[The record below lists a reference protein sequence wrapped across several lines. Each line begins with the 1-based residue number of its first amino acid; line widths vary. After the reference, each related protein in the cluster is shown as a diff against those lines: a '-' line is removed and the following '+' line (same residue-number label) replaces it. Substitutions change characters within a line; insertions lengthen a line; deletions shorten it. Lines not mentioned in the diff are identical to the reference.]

1 VNALR
6 PSTLYS
12 TASRGGASADA
23 GGAAIVASVR
33 TRNRAASVAL
43 ACALVGVPAVALA
56 ASRPPQPKATSPLL
70 WATVD
75 VCDTATHPDTIG
87 IRGSMPGTGDR
98 QEQMYMRF
106 VVEFR
111 SPTGHWHYLKDGESA
126 LIAVGNGASKARQA
140 GQDFQV
146 ARSASQSYTLRGV
159 VVFEWRANGRT
170 IAQAVRATHT
180 GHTAAAGGD
189 PPDYSAATCTI
200 MRKAAGRS

>member
-1 VNALR
+1 
-6 PSTLYS
+6 LYS
-12 TASRGGASADA
+12 TASRKHASADA
-23 GGAAIVASVR
+23 GRTAIVASVR
-33 TRNRAASVAL
+33 IRKRAAAIAL
-43 ACALVGVPAVALA
+43 ACVLIAMPAVALA
-56 ASRPPQPKATSPLL
+56 ASRPPVPKATSPLL
-70 WATVD
+70 WATVN

-98 QEQMYMRF
+98 DEQMYMRF
-106 VVEFR
+106 VVEYR

-126 LIAVGNGASKARQA
+126 LVAVGNGSSKARQA

-146 ARSASQSYTLRGV
+146 ARSATQSYTLRGV

-200 MRKAAGRS
+200 TRKAAGRS